1 MDHGQAIFCAGGHRF
16 FAEYMYARRGCADG
30 VFAMEVI
37 GHSYEYGINI
47 GERPVIVLVG
57 VKMLESVFLSK
68 CP

>member
-1 MDHGQAIFCAGGHRF
+1 
-16 FAEYMYARRGCADG
+16 MYARRGCADG

-47 GERPVIVLVG
+47 GERPVIVFVG